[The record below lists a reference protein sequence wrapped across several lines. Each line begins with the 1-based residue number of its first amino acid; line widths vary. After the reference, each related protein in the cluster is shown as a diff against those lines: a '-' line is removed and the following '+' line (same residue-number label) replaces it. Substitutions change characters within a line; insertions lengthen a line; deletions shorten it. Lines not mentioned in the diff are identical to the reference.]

1 MTDLQMRLTDCDRY
15 WLLRVSGEIDCY
27 TAPGLRSRLSDL
39 ISVSTMPILVD
50 LSGVTFCDSSGLSVT
65 VVSRRL
71 AAARGLRLGFVG
83 LNDNVAKIFRIT
95 GMDQCLEL
103 FSDLSAAVSVLP

>member
-1 MTDLQMRLTDCDRY
+1 MTDLQMRLTDCERY
-15 WLLRVSGEIDCY
+15 WLLSVSGEIDCY
-27 TAPGLRSRLSDL
+27 SAPGLRARLSDL
-39 ISVSTMPILVD
+39 ITVSMTPILVD
-50 LSGVTFCDSSGLSVT
+50 LSGVTFCDSSGLSVA

-83 LNDNVAKIFRIT
+83 LNDSVAKIFRIT

-103 FSDLSAAVSVLP
+103 FSDVSAAVSVLA